1 MIIEV
6 TDGRC
11 RLVDAGNFRA
21 LKITSPRSL
30 SQAALVSALAGVG
43 SLVSQTDALINPD
56 ALRRL
61 AGPGVGA
68 DWNVKFDTML
78 RQAGTSGWIDEA
90 SGAIKVHVELV

>member
-78 RQAGTSGWIDEA
+78 RQA
-90 SGAIKVHVELV
+90 